1 MYGPRIDEKLTP
13 VIYRRAK
20 SIKKPMTKV
29 VNEILTAELIQNFYC
44 RNCNNTISA
53 DQGSKEG
60 YCDKCNSSVFLL
72 TTSQ

>member
-1 MYGPRIDEKLTP
+1 MYSPRIDEKLIP
-13 VIYRRAK
+13 VIYSRAK

-29 VNEILTAELIQNFYC
+29 VNEILTAELIQDFYC

-60 YCDKCNSSVFLL
+60 YCDKCNSSVILL